1 MNYLISGLIVSVAIA
16 VALPAWA
23 QAPMPY
29 HHHHGYSQYRHHGY
43 SQYQNH
49 MANRLNA
56 EELAT
61 LQGAS
66 PVHRMPY
73 GGKQLTSPG
82 S

>member
-1 MNYLISGLIVSVAIA
+1 MNYLISALIVSVAIEI
-16 VALPAWA
+16 ALPAWA
-23 QAPMPY
+23 QAPMTQSRG
-29 HHHHGYSQYRHHGY
+29 HHHHGY

-61 LQGAS
+61 LQGAA

-73 GGKQLTSPG
+73 GGKQLTSPR
-82 S
+82 

>member
-82 S
+82 R

>member
-29 HHHHGYSQYRHHGY
+29 HHHHGYSRYHHHGY

-82 S
+82 R

>member
-29 HHHHGYSQYRHHGY
+29 HHHHGYSQYHHHGY

-82 S
+82 R